1 MNDAAIVDLFWR
13 RDEAAIKEVNE
24 KYHPFCF
31 SVAWKILANKEDSE
45 ECVNDTW
52 FAAWKYIPPQRPSKL
67 AAFLGKITRGFAV
80 DMLRKK
86 YAAKRMDTHMA
97 DIVREVDA
105 LNSAVVQNFEAHIE
119 AEELTGIINRFL
131 DGLSLKD
138 RDIFV
143 QRYWAMESLK
153 SIAGR
158 HGMSEGAV
166 KQNLLRNRKKLKK
179 RLTEEGHL

>member
-1 MNDAAIVDLFWR
+1 MNDVAIVDLFWR

-31 SVAWKILANKEDSE
+31 SVAWKILANREDSE

-67 AAFLGKITRGFAV
+67 AAFLGKITRGLAV

-86 YAAKRMDTHMA
+86 YAAKRMDMHMVN
-97 DIVREVDA
+97 IVREVDA
-105 LNSAVVQNFEAHIE
+105 INSAVVHNLEEHME
-119 AEELTGIINRFL
+119 AEELLGIISHFL

-143 QRYWAMESLK
+143 QRYWAMEPVK

-179 RLTEEGHL
+179 ILLKEGCL